1 VNTSSHTRRA
11 IDPTISIP
19 EGRCPREYIA
29 KTVAKN
35 VTASLMLEGQNLELK
50 NFKAVLQVIAGKR
63 IIGDGERKR
72 IRTELLKDLFKEIK
86 NADITNELA
95 EEMAEFAINK
105 IRAKSI
111 EQV

>member
-1 VNTSSHTRRA
+1 L
-11 IDPTISIP
+11 PQ
-19 EGRCPREYIA
+19 EYIA

-50 NFKAVLQVIAGKR
+50 NFKAVFQVIAGKR

-86 NADITNELA
+86 NADITKLNELA